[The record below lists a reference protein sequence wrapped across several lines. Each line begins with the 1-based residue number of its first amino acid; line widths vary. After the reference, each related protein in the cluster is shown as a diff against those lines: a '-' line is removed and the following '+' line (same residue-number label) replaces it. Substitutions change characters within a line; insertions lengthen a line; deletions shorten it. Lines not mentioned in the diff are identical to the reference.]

1 MPYSLG
7 AALGE
12 MRYNYVDNSQKA
24 SKSSRDKEIIMSFD
38 FKDLN
43 AGKGIPFMDGRDA
56 GQLKDLVGQ
65 GEYSITDFAFL
76 TDEDG
81 DEYAAFTV
89 AQDDARFY
97 FANGVITE
105 MLKKVEQKGVKDELP
120 NAPIVFKTVT
130 SKRGRDYTAFEF
142 V

>member
-1 MPYSLG
+1 
-7 AALGE
+7 
-12 MRYNYVDNSQKA
+12 
-24 SKSSRDKEIIMSFD
+24 MSFD

-43 AGKGIPFMDGRDA
+43 TGKGIPFMDGRDA

-65 GEYSITDFAFL
+65 GKYLITDFAFL

-105 MLKKVEQKGVKDELP
+105 MLKKVEKEGAKDELP